1 MKKIVLFI
9 LSMLFVSCGTVNT
22 ITLTDGDDYCNEDA
36 IIAYDLYYEL
46 YKNKVIDEKPIIIK
60 KEYPN

>member
-1 MKKIVLFI
+1 
-9 LSMLFVSCGTVNT
+9 MLFVSCGTVNT